1 MGTERVQNRQKMKKR
16 RFLEKYINI
25 GDITLTAKVTGI
37 DRSTHYKWLEEDPE
51 YQLNFAAADKQ
62 ALDVLESEAYRRAVK
77 GVNKPI
83 YYKGQRCG
91 YVREYSDTLLI
102 VLMKARAPEKYR
114 ERHELS
120 GPGGTPLNNE
130 LNIIVK
136 DNETKELLAKAV
148 ERTGKSDG
156 NGDNPGVQGNR

>member
-1 MGTERVQNRQKMKKR
+1 MGTDRVQNRQKMKKR

-37 DRSTHYKWLEEDPE
+37 DRSTHYKWLEGDPE

-91 YVREYSDTLLI
+91 YVREYSDSLLI
-102 VLMKARAPEKYR
+102 FLLKGNAPEKYR
-114 ERHELS
+114 ERHELV
-120 GPGGTPLNNE
+120 GANGKPL
-130 LNIIVK
+130 LDI
-136 DNETKELLAKAV
+136 KEV
-148 ERTGKSDG
+148 EVRLSDVSNTG
-156 NGDNPGVQGNR
+156 

>member
-1 MGTERVQNRQKMKKR
+1 MGTDRVQNRQKMKKR

-77 GVNKPI
+77 GINKPI

-114 ERHELS
+114 ERHELV
-120 GPGGTPLNNE
+120 GANGKPL
-130 LNIIVK
+130 LDI
-136 DNETKELLAKAV
+136 KEV
-148 ERTGKSDG
+148 EVRLSDVSNTG
-156 NGDNPGVQGNR
+156 

>member
-1 MGTERVQNRQKMKKR
+1 MGTEKVQNRQKMKKK
-16 RFLEKYINI
+16 RFLEKYIDI

-91 YVREYSDTLLI
+91 YVREYSDSLLI
-102 VLMKARAPEKYR
+102 FLLKGNAPEKYR
-114 ERHELS
+114 ERHELV
-120 GPGGTPLNNE
+120 GANGKPL
-130 LNIIVK
+130 LDI
-136 DNETKELLAKAV
+136 KEV
-148 ERTGKSDG
+148 EVRLSDVSNTG
-156 NGDNPGVQGNR
+156 

>member
-1 MGTERVQNRQKMKKR
+1 MGTERVQNRQKMKKK
-16 RFLEKYINI
+16 RFLEKYIDI

-37 DRSTHYKWLEEDPE
+37 DRSTHYKWLEDDPE
-51 YQLNFAAADKQ
+51 YQLSFTEADKQ
-62 ALDVLESEAYRRAVK
+62 AADILETEAYRRAVK

-83 YYKGQRCG
+83 YYKGKRCG

-102 VLMKARAPEKYR
+102 VLLKARRPEKYR
-114 ERHELS
+114 ERHEIT
-120 GPGGTPLNNE
+120 GKDGAPLNNN

-136 DNETKELLAKAV
+136 DNETKELLARAV

-156 NGDNPGVQGNR
+156 HDDNPGVQGNR